1 MRSSGI
7 SVKVL
12 KNDQNIYED
21 SCEYSDI
28 NDLNNVTCNI
38 RIMQKKINEFL
49 TQLLEQ
55 NVSTDKKSHMV
66 VSDDTDSNTTT
77 DEDVELE
84 PKKCKLMK

>member
-1 MRSSGI
+1 MSSSGGGGI

-12 KNDQNIYED
+12 QNNQNIYED

-28 NDLNNVTCNI
+28 NDLNDVTFNI
-38 RIMQKKINEFL
+38 RTMQKKINEFL

-55 NVSTDKKSHMV
+55 NVSTDNKSHMV

-84 PKKCKLMK
+84 AKK